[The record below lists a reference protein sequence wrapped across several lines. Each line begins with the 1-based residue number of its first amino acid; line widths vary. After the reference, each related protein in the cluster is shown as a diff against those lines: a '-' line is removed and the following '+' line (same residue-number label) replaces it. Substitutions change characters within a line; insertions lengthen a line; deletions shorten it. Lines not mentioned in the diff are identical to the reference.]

1 MSTKSYKPDYKSRL
15 EAHKHRLE
23 SKSEESKMRILNSVD
38 YLRTE
43 GVEIAK
49 TEAVNALRGK
59 SPVAAKLVGNVL
71 GIKEGSQPARTH
83 VVRIGRDEEGNTLES
98 PRLSRLEDQIRRTR
112 AEEKEQGQKPSI
124 LDRLQSSSSWS
135 TLLQEVVLPAGLAVG
150 SSLLLAGTLR
160 GVGSGVRGVAKG
172 LFNGIGKGLLKL

>member
-49 TEAVNALRGK
+49 TEALSALRAK
-59 SPVAAKLVGNVL
+59 SPVAAKMVGSVL
-71 GIKEGSQPARTH
+71 GIKEGTQPARTH

-98 PRLSRLEDQIRRTR
+98 PRLSRLEDQIRHTR
-112 AEEKEQGQKPSI
+112 AEEKEQARKPSI
-124 LDRLQSSSSWS
+124 LDRLQSSSWS

>member
-49 TEAVNALRGK
+49 TEVMNALRDEN
-59 SPVAAKLVGNVL
+59 PVAAKMVGRVL
-71 GIKEGSQPARTH
+71 GIKEGRKPARTH
-83 VVRIGRDEEGNTLES
+83 VVRIDRDEEGNTLES
-98 PRLSRLEDQIRRTR
+98 PRLSRLRDQISLRRT
-112 AEEKEQGQKPSI
+112 EEEPEDHKPSI
-124 LDRLQSSSSWS
+124 LDRIQSASWS
-135 TLLQEVVLPAGLAVG
+135 ALLQEVILSAGLAVG

-160 GVGSGVRGVAKG
+160 GVGSCIRGVAKG
-172 LFNGIGKGLLKL
+172 LFTRIRKGSLKL